1 MKRFLFALACVTLMC
16 ACQEES
22 IMPDVPSPE
31 VPHYSDRQYKV
42 VMIMDDDT
50 ISVSTD
56 TLMTRASKEVNN
68 ATVYGVGT
76 YSHGD
81 NVTVS
86 AYPKTGYYIE
96 EFKVIQGSATTCTFS
111 YTSAK
116 GTITSIAEDVTFK
129 ITTKPSPVI
138 IERAYNGYF
147 TSSDANH
154 VHSQER
160 ATYVNSPG
168 DTESGSPNSMSGVFA
183 WRYVEARAY
192 DGTSNYSNTA
202 GPSLKTS
209 FPGISTTFTTSTNR
223 GYTSTGTEGKI
234 KAEKSDVLV
243 VYSFYEIGDA
253 TNNTWPAGT
262 TVPFLLESANSSAIT
277 DKWYETS
284 YELTYYSPTA
294 AKQCRF
300 VNAVI
305 SDFIVYQSAS
315 SLAYNSSTGKYE
327 VKDITDSGTSYTT
340 DYSEH
345 YLYEDMKAGKSINL
359 KLMKLRLIDL
369 RKRSQINSKNYSTST
384 KQADLE
390 IDFSGLNWSSTYKC
404 WYVSKQ
410 IPGTSNYVMVY
421 VMQGSGRKTM
431 REMFSGKTSSSLSTW
446 SKSSGNQLYIAIKYT
461 TAITDTNP
469 VSNVIW
475 QN

>member
-31 VPHYSDRQYKV
+31 VLNYSGRQYKV

-96 EFKVIQGSATTCTFS
+96 EFKVILGSATTCTFS

-147 TSSDANH
+147 TSTDANH

-160 ATYVNSPG
+160 ATYVSSPG
-168 DTESGSPNSMSGVFA
+168 DTESGTANCMSRIFY
-183 WRYVEARAY
+183 WRYVEARAF
-192 DGTSNYSNTA
+192 DGTSYYTNTS
-202 GPSLKTS
+202 GPTLKTS
-209 FPGISTTFTTSTNR
+209 FPGISTTFTTSSSSAS
-223 GYTSTGTEGKI
+223 TSKGTTGRI
-234 KAEKSDVLV
+234 KSEKSDILV
-243 VYSFYEIGDA
+243 VYSFFENA
-253 TNNTWPAGT
+253 NSTLSSNPTGT

-277 DKWYETS
+277 DKWYETN

-305 SDFIVYQSAS
+305 SDFIVYESAN
-315 SLAYNSSTGKYE
+315 SLTYNSSTGKYE

-390 IDFSGLNWSSTYKC
+390 IDFSGLTWSSTYKC
-404 WYVSKQ
+404 WYISKQ